1 MSYHE
6 FNFTWN
12 IKSKNNFTAKVL
24 SWISQFS
31 TFVYLDNN
39 EYKDPYG
46 KYELLIAI
54 DVHEIIKDFN
64 HFKHNSWT
72 FIQIPFPSKQE
83 HSISNYFIFRPK
95 IVIAIPKNSNEG
107 KIYSIDKTGEKI
119 LNEIYQQNCSYFQ
132 ETEKFTSSFLKS
144 KDKGNWTTSYNEY
157 KQKVLTIQNSIK
169 NKECKEVNLCVEYK
183 WNTDLKNKEV
193 LFYNLNQ
200 SNPCPFA
207 TFMRK
212 DNTYIFSTSPERFFT
227 IDYPYIHSQPIKGT
241 IKRGKNAQEDVIKM
255 QKLKNDP
262 KELNE
267 NHIIANMVINEFQ
280 TLDCCSSV
288 TLIEDAVL
296 YSFPKLHH
304 LISTIRGEYNTYK
317 EIETL
322 AFNAFAA
329 LFPMGSMTGTPKNHV
344 LNIIH
349 DIEDSE
355 RGYYSGTIGYID
367 PDNKIDSNVIIRTLI
382 YDDERK
388 LASFHVGG
396 AITLETNAKREW
408 KEIILKSEFLK

>member
-1 MSYHE
+1 
-6 FNFTWN
+6 
-12 IKSKNNFTAKVL
+12 
-24 SWISQFS
+24 
-31 TFVYLDNN
+31 
-39 EYKDPYG
+39 
-46 KYELLIAI
+46 
-54 DVHEIIKDFN
+54 
-64 HFKHNSWT
+64 
-72 FIQIPFPSKQE
+72 
-83 HSISNYFIFRPK
+83 
-95 IVIAIPKNSNEG
+95 
-107 KIYSIDKTGEKI
+107 
-119 LNEIYQQNCSYFQ
+119 
-132 ETEKFTSSFLKS
+132 
-144 KDKGNWTTSYNEY
+144 
-157 KQKVLTIQNSIK
+157 
-169 NKECKEVNLCVEYK
+169 K